1 MKKVDK
7 LELYNL
13 FIRVHNK
20 YTRIRKDFSEM
31 SDSVQVYPAE
41 LQVLSL
47 LSAGNEE
54 TVSSIAAQLSIT
66 RSAASQLVKKLC
78 GKGLLEKNRPVENER
93 VVSLRITD
101 EGMNVVNNFF
111 GSQSGFGKELEKT
124 LSGFSPRD
132 LVVVAAFFTKLEEQL
147 NRKLDRKGA
156 DE

>member
-7 LELYNL
+7 FELYNL

-20 YTRIRKDFSEM
+20 YTLIRKHFSET
-31 SDSVQVYPAE
+31 SDSVRVYPAE

-47 LSAGNEE
+47 LSAGDEE
-54 TVSSIAAQLSIT
+54 TVGSIAAQLSIT

-78 GKGLLEKNRPVENER
+78 GKRLLVKVRQIEDER
-93 VVSLRITD
+93 VVPLRITD
-101 EGMNVVNNFF
+101 TGAQVVRNFF
-111 GSQSGFGKELEKT
+111 GSQSGFGQELEKT

-132 LVVVAAFFTKLEEQL
+132 LVVVAAFFTKLEEQF
-147 NRKLDRKGA
+147 NRKLERKGA

>member
-1 MKKVDK
+1 
-7 LELYNL
+7 
-13 FIRVHNK
+13 
-20 YTRIRKDFSEM
+20 M

-47 LSAGNEE
+47 LSAESEE

-78 GKGLLEKNRPVENER
+78 GKGLLEKKRPVENER

-101 EGMNVVNNFF
+101 EGMQVLKNFF
-111 GSQSGFGKELEKT
+111 GSETGFGQELEKT

-132 LVVVAAFFTKLEEQL
+132 LVVVAAFFTKLEEQF